1 LSIYESINKH
11 KEKLGYMGMK
21 GMSGKAIR
29 KKLAPYLVEFL
40 KTFSVKILKPF
51 FIVLLSNGF

>member
-40 KTFSVKILKPF
+40 KTFSVKIL
-51 FIVLLSNGF
+51 

>member
-1 LSIYESINKH
+1 MYESINKH

-21 GMSGKAIR
+21 GMGCKAIR

-40 KTFSVKILKPF
+40 KTFSIKILKTL